1 MLAEPIT
8 QLIYRYQ
15 DAAVPPP
22 YHRSIDIRIDAEKI
36 TLAVDSYGSILAKT
50 EQDSPS
56 DIMLKISN
64 WIAECGISVKSRADA
79 SGEFNDKTTG
89 NGIHFLKIMVQG
101 KPILEGNTAAHDAGE
116 SARLMGD
123 IETFAQRIRHCVD
136 DFEQYV
142 R

>member
-36 TLAVDSYGSILAKT
+36 TLVVDSYGSILAKT

-56 DIMLKISN
+56 DIMLKNIRLD
-64 WIAECGISVKSRADA
+64 SRMRDF
-79 SGEFNDKTTG
+79 SEK
-89 NGIHFLKIMVQG
+89 QG
-101 KPILEGNTAAHDAGE
+101 RCFG
-116 SARLMGD
+116 
-123 IETFAQRIRHCVD
+123 
-136 DFEQYV
+136 
-142 R
+142 